1 MDLVSAAAW
10 GSAHSDNKPPP
21 RLPSLPGSLPSD
33 GRSATATGFPAMA
46 QRASPTFLLYS
57 SANRPLPPVSFM
69 APTAGPAQRPGCP
82 QSTTGLDFVVHFGGP
97 SLQACIAIKYP
108 LFLRVIIYSSHPQ
121 NTPSRMSPDS
131 LSTNNCWAPAVYSS
145 IGNTVAPNIRLFQ
158 GQYVYMLCSLSC
170 SLWLFEQEKKNWKLP
185 NCWTIREWLNKIW
198 CFHLIES
205 CLAIKSKVY
214 EESKISECSC

>member
-57 SANRPLPPVSFM
+57 SANCPLPPVSFM

-97 SLQACIAIKYP
+97 SLQVLHCHK
-108 LFLRVIIYSSHPQ
+108 V
-121 NTPSRMSPDS
+121 
-131 LSTNNCWAPAVYSS
+131 SS
-145 IGNTVAPNIRLFQ
+145 IPSCYHLFKSSAEHPFTHVSWFTKHKQLLSACCILIHWEYGCPKHQTVSGSIRL
-158 GQYVYMLCSLSC
+158 YA
-170 SLWLFEQEKKNWKLP
+170 LFPKLFIMVIWTGKKKLEI
-185 NCWTIREWLNKIW
+185 TQLLNHKGMVKQNMVFPLDRILPG
-198 CFHLIES
+198 H
-205 CLAIKSKVY
+205 
-214 EESKISECSC
+214 